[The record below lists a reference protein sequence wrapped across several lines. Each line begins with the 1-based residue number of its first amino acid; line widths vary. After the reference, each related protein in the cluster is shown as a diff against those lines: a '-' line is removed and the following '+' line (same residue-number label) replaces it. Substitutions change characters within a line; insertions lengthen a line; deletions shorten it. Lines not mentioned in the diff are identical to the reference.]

1 MQNNTAKSCLLK
13 LLVHDGF
20 MLFVPERPCRNAK
33 DINPFA
39 AYV

>member
-20 MLFVPERPCRNAK
+20 MLFVPERPYRNANN
-33 DINPFA
+33 INPFA